1 MRELFRDKSR
11 DTIAES
17 LEAAGIQAEMVDRD
31 SGRPEENIRVG
42 FLAMFGL
49 RLGQSSLGLIDI
61 RTDDPISWIN
71 VVRTKRR
78 DKNGPARYRVV
89 FGIPDPSIPMNHKQL
104 KLKTVRKKTFPL
116 FGKVID
122 VSWRGK
128 AHTIPLAKT
137 LSEDE
142 DIDRAVAD
150 LGDVTIFT
158 HPNKFQGWTIEITKI
173 FSPQP
178 TVVTIDRWE
187 AIKKIANYL
196 LSSPRD

>member
-1 MRELFRDKSR
+1 MREWLRDKTR
-11 DTIAES
+11 DTIAAS
-17 LEAAGIQAEMVDRD
+17 LETAGIQAEMVDREL
-31 SGRPEENIRVG
+31 GRPEEKLRTSH
-42 FLAMFGL
+42 MFGKT
-49 RLGQSSLGLIDI
+49 SLGLIDI
-61 RTDDPISWIN
+61 RTDSPISWIN

-78 DKNGPARYRVV
+78 DRYGPARYRVV
-89 FGIPDPSIPMNHKQL
+89 FGIPDQSIPINHKQL

-122 VSWRGK
+122 VSWRGD
-128 AHTIPLAKT
+128 AHTLLLGKT

-142 DIDRAVAD
+142 EIDRAVAD

-158 HPNKFQGWTIEITKI
+158 HPNKFQGWTIEISKL

>member
-1 MRELFRDKSR
+1 MRETLRDKSR
-11 DTIAES
+11 DTMAAS
-17 LEAAGIQAEMVDRD
+17 LEAAGIQVEIVDRELR
-31 SGRPEENIRVG
+31 RPEEK
-42 FLAMFGL
+42 L
-49 RLGQSSLGLIDI
+49 RTAHLLGKHSSLGLIDI
-61 RTDDPISWIN
+61 LTDTPISWIN
-71 VVRTKRR
+71 VVRTKRA
-78 DKNGPARYRVV
+78 DKHGPARYRVV
-89 FGIPDPSIPMNHKQL
+89 FGMPDQNIPMDHKQL

-122 VSWRGK
+122 VSWRGE
-128 AHTIPLAKT
+128 AHTLPLAKT

-142 DIDRAVAD
+142 EIDRAVAD

-158 HPNKFQGWTIEITKI
+158 HPNKFQGWTIEISKL

-178 TVVTIDRWE
+178 TVVTIDRWK